1 MSTNPRDMP
10 RREGAFEREPA
21 RRVFAS
27 ELRECRYQFKD
38 GEDEKSPT
46 FVLLPTG
53 ERSNRIFIVG
63 TLTEKTRQGEQNMF
77 YRGRVVDPTGTFF
90 VMAGSYQPEAM
101 QQLAKIEPPAVRCG
115 HRKSLNLYQK
125 DPASV
130 TPCFR
135 PGRINQCRGQGHP
148 RPLGAGCG
156 KADAGPGRCVQCGHG
171 TGCHQGK
178 GAVPEHRS
186 GRVPESCVRCAGAD
200 QDVILFFFR

>member
-1 MSTNPRDMP
+1 MTRK
-10 RREGAFEREPA
+10 EGAFEREPA

-63 TLTEKTRQGEQNMF
+63 TLTEKTRQGEQNIF

-101 QQLAKIEPPAVRCG
+101 QQLARIEPPQFVAVIG
-115 HRKSLNLYQK
+115 KPNLYQK
-125 DPASV
+125 PDGSFMNSVRIESITVVDKDTRDLWVLDAAKQTLDRVDAFMAGTAPDVIKAKEQYPNIDPAV
-130 TPCFR
+130 FR
-135 PGRINQCRGQGHP
+135 KI
-148 RPLGAGCG
+148 AY
-156 KADAGPGRCVQCGHG
+156 DALAQI
-171 TGCHQGK
+171 K
-178 GAVPEHRS
+178 
-186 GRVPESCVRCAGAD
+186 
-200 QDVILFFFR
+200 I